1 MSPPLLLDVAVEAAR
16 EAGELLLERFRRS
29 PEGIETKSSS
39 TDLVS
44 EADRAAEGLI
54 LERLTR
60 ERPDDGIL
68 AEEGGGRESTSGIT
82 WVVDPLDGTVNYLFR
97 IPVWAV
103 SIAARDTDGEV
114 VGVVHDPNRN
124 ETFTAARGEGAF
136 LNGEPMKV
144 SERETLD
151 RALIGTG
158 FSYVSDA
165 RREQA
170 ERLVRLLPR
179 VRDIRRGGS
188 AAIDLAT
195 LACGRF
201 DGFYEAPM
209 EEWDKAAGVLLI
221 REAGGVVSELPAPQ
235 GLSPGV
241 IAANPNL
248 HDELRK
254 LVIG

>member
-1 MSPPLLLDVAVEAAR
+1 MSSPELLDLAVGAAR
-16 EAGELLLERFRRS
+16 AAGDLLLERFRR
-29 PEGIETKSSS
+29 PARGVETKSSS

-44 EADRAAEGLI
+44 EADRAAETLI
-54 LERLTR
+54 LDRLTQA
-60 ERPDDGIL
+60 RPDDGVM
-68 AEEGGGRESTSGIT
+68 AEEGGGRPSSSGVT

-97 IPVWAV
+97 LPVWSV
-103 SIAARDTDGEV
+103 SIAAVDDEGAL
-114 VGVVHDPNRN
+114 VGVVHDPNRD
-124 ETFTAARGEGAF
+124 ETFTAVRGGGAH
-136 LNGEPMKV
+136 LNGDPIFV
-144 SERETLD
+144 SDRAELD
-151 RALIGTG
+151 QALIGTG
-158 FSYVSDA
+158 FSYQAVA

-221 REAGGVVSELPAPQ
+221 REAGGIVSDLPGPH

-241 IAANPNL
+241 IAANPTL